1 MKFCLRKS
9 GADRP
14 SPIGPW
20 RSQFPIDTLVLTR
33 VLISLTLSLSIT
45 TVGTRLPSQAAT
57 FSAITFDCPVGGRVL
72 FARRV
77 PTATQPTALSAPIIQ
92 FTSLGKFSGNQRC
105 HEVAARFNYLN
116 HSPGKNTLAFLT
128 TGLRNGL
135 PIVCSVQNYGDACD
149 QTGGVQ
155 LLTLNP
161 RDRAPDRRDQA
172 LSQLL
177 VKLHNALSQ
186 TPVLLDNQPRLY
198 INLQDFL
205 NAAFAQVESTPIE
218 STPIESTPIESTPV
232 GITPASSTSRGP
244 AQIP

>member
-9 GADRP
+9 RGDWRG
-14 SPIGPW
+14 PIWPW
-20 RSQFPIDTLVLTR
+20 QGKSLVSTLVLSSVT
-33 VLISLTLSLSIT
+33 LTASLSIT
-45 TVGTRLPSQAAT
+45 IVGTSLPSQSAT
-57 FSAITFDCPVGGRVL
+57 FSAITFDCPIGGRVL

-77 PTATQPTALSAPIIQ
+77 PTAAQPTPLSAPIIQ

-105 HEVAARFNYLN
+105 QEVAARFNYLN

-161 RDRAPDRRDQA
+161 RDRSPDRRDQA
-172 LSQLL
+172 LSLLL
-177 VKLHNALSQ
+177 VKLHNARSQ

-198 INLQDFL
+198 VNLQDQL
-205 NAAFAQVESTPIE
+205 DAAFTTEATETIAPTEISD
-218 STPIESTPIESTPV
+218 
-232 GITPASSTSRGP
+232 AL
-244 AQIP
+244 